1 MSDEIKQQIHDT
13 YSSWADLRQILKDR
27 DEQLDQSGHLQR
39 FIRDLDDFEKW
50 MHSKMNEIVNEETPQ
65 TEADA
70 RQVQIRLNLIKG
82 EIDNYEEQ
90 YATLKKTGQE
100 LTEGQDNPEYKQFR
114 QRLEAADKGT
124 STDLRPFSLRIQFK
138 KFFSRRVKQVGLI
151 TMAFQVS
158 VNWQVWMMY
167 QDWSL
172 LITRS
177 VKYGLTWVVIGL
189 VFGHLHVE
197 EFLQ

>member
-1 MSDEIKQQIHDT
+1 
-13 YSSWADLRQILKDR
+13 
-27 DEQLDQSGHLQR
+27 
-39 FIRDLDDFEKW
+39 
-50 MHSKMNEIVNEETPQ
+50 MNEIVNEETPQ

-124 STDLRPFSLRIQFK
+124 STDLRPFSLGIQFK
-138 KFFSRRVKQVGLI
+138 NFFSRRVKQAGLI
-151 TMAFQVS
+151 TMAFQIPA
-158 VNWQVWMMY
+158 N
-167 QDWSL
+167 
-172 LITRS
+172 
-177 VKYGLTWVVIGL
+177 
-189 VFGHLHVE
+189 
-197 EFLQ
+197 